1 MHRMHNR
8 VHLRLGYYFWDK
20 GLKDY
25 VALDLVFIMIVR
37 PNPPPLSVRSPSSG
51 FGLTCL
57 RWDGFGCGRVLWWLK
72 CPIPCLV
79 CASPSGYSPFPFT
92 IGHLYFLWVFEL
104 LTRLSC
110 WVHGARINSSCDFGL
125 NYFTYQS
132 MNVEQLI
139 FIMRLSMQSIN
150 KYFSHQIPHVTP
162 HHTQSTWQSLNQT
175 TLMPK
180 NPPHS
185 LLSTQFITMLEVQA

>member
-1 MHRMHNR
+1 
-8 VHLRLGYYFWDK
+8 
-20 GLKDY
+20 
-25 VALDLVFIMIVR
+25 
-37 PNPPPLSVRSPSSG
+37 
-51 FGLTCL
+51 
-57 RWDGFGCGRVLWWLK
+57 
-72 CPIPCLV
+72 
-79 CASPSGYSPFPFT
+79 
-92 IGHLYFLWVFEL
+92 
-104 LTRLSC
+104 
-110 WVHGARINSSCDFGL
+110 
-125 NYFTYQS
+125 